1 MIFMERPD
9 KESLTT
15 PEGCD
20 DNKGKAEG
28 NKETGE

>member
-1 MIFMERPD
+1 MERPD

-15 PEGCD
+15 REGCD

-28 NKETGE
+28 NKGTGQ